1 MIKVD
6 HTVTTNITDGIT
18 IIDSQMPDDI
28 LSSFEL
34 FRRQADALGCVFFSE
49 TNENKSVRTVSFYWE
64 TNTIMDSFV
73 EWCNERGYQDVYA
86 QFTAVIEAN
95 GGTLT
100 KTVTEI

>member
-28 LSSFEL
+28 TAAFEL
-34 FRRQADALGCVFFSE
+34 FRAEATARGCLFFAE
-49 TNENKSVRTVSFYWE
+49 TNENNSVRTISFIWD
-64 TNTIMDSFV
+64 TQTILDSFV
-73 EWCNERGYQDVYA
+73 EWCNEREYLDLYA
-86 QFTAVIEAN
+86 RFTAVIEAN